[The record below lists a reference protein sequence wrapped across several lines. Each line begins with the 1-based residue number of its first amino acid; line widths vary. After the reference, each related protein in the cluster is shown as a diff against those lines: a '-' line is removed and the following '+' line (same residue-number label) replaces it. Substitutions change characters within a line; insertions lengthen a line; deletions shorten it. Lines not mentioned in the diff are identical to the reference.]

1 MKQLTAVAIAVAV
14 VTGVTGCGGS
24 TNKTAKV
31 ATAQTTS
38 AQTPTPEQTSTGSPT
53 PAATSGGT
61 TGTGALLAK
70 CEAAGVELGKAAA
83 LTPGTNSLDS
93 VGKVAEALKAIVN
106 SIPEGKYRD
115 AMKVIASAY
124 EKFAAATKGVT
135 VTPGQPPSAENLK
148 ALQKLYG
155 DPKFAEAAQLIG
167 KYFAGG
173 CKG

>member
-1 MKQLTAVAIAVAV
+1 MKQLTALAVAVAV

-31 ATAQTTS
+31 AITQTTS
-38 AQTPTPEQTSTGSPT
+38 AQTPTPEQTPTLPSTSAGM
-53 PAATSGGT
+53 TS
-61 TGTGALLAK
+61 TGALLAK

-124 EKFAAATKGVT
+124 ETFAAATKGVT
-135 VTPGQPPSAENLK
+135 VTPGQPPSAESLK
-148 ALQKLYG
+148 AFQKLYG

>member
-1 MKQLTAVAIAVAV
+1 MKQLTALAIAVAV

-31 ATAQTTS
+31 ATTQTTS
-38 AQTPTPEQTSTGSPT
+38 AQTPTPEQTPT

-61 TGTGALLAK
+61 TGTGALLAT
-70 CEAAGVELGKAAA
+70 CEA
-83 LTPGTNSLDS
+83 
-93 VGKVAEALKAIVN
+93 IIN

-135 VTPGQPPSAENLK
+135 VTPGQQPSAENLR

>member
-1 MKQLTAVAIAVAV
+1 MKQLTALAVAV
-14 VTGVTGCGGS
+14 VVVTGVSGCAGS

-31 ATAQTTS
+31 ATTQTTS
-38 AQTPTPEQTSTGSPT
+38 AQTPTPEQTPT
-53 PAATSGGT
+53 PAVTSGGT

-93 VGKVAEALKAIVN
+93 VGKAAEALKAIVN
-106 SIPEGKYRD
+106 SIPEGQYRD
-115 AMKVIASAY
+115 AMKVITSAY

>member
-1 MKQLTAVAIAVAV
+1 MKQLTALAVAV
-14 VTGVTGCGGS
+14 VVVTGVSGCGGS

-31 ATAQTTS
+31 ATTQTTS
-38 AQTPTPEQTSTGSPT
+38 AHTPTPEQTPT
-53 PAATSGGT
+53 PAVTSGGT
-61 TGTGALLAK
+61 TGTGALLAT

-93 VGKVAEALKAIVN
+93 VGKAAEALKAIVN
-106 SIPEGKYRD
+106 SIPEGQYRD